1 MTKMSIGAAFSET
14 FAFLKANW
22 MQMLIWMG
30 GALLVVGLLGYLLLG
45 STFSAMALAPNDPS
59 LVMGAFGKIALFA
72 LIAAVILY
80 GVSMLIWRGG
90 MYPGEAP
97 NFAWAFQAGP
107 ALAFGMFV
115 VMIAAYIVIF
125 IIMFVLTLIF
135 GAALGGMGAFSPA
148 ALESGGAGAIG
159 GGAIFLMIIL
169 YVAMIVFLLWVQG
182 RFLVAGPVMANQL
195 TRNPVTGLGESWRL
209 TGPLAVDDR
218 RLLSALHDRH
228 IHLCNDRGPDLR
240 RRSGRDSRRF
250 GGGRDFDDDRHGRRR
265 LPAGHHDFLLDAGR
279 RLSRPLTARIGGCFR
294 LICANGN

>member
-209 TGPLAVDDR
+209 TGPSQWTIVGFY
-218 RLLSALHDRH
+218 LLFTIGIFIYAMIAGL
-228 IHLCNDRGPDLR
+228 I
-240 RRSGRDSRRF
+240 F
-250 GGGRDFDDDRHGRRR
+250 GGVLGAILGGSAVGAILTMIVMAAVVY
-265 LPAGHHDFLLDAGR
+265 LPVIMISFSMPVGVYRA
-279 RLSRPLTARIGGCFR
+279 LSPRASGDVF
-294 LICANGN
+294 A

>member
-30 GALLVVGLLGYLLLG
+30 GALLFVGLLGYLLLG

-72 LIAAVILY
+72 LIAAVIFY

-125 IIMFVLTLIF
+125 VIMFILTLIF
-135 GAALGGMGAFSPA
+135 GAALGGMGAFSPG

-159 GGAIFLMIIL
+159 GGAIFLIIIL

-209 TGPLAVDDR
+209 TGPSQWTIVGFY
-218 RLLSALHDRH
+218 LLFTIGIFIYAM
-228 IHLCNDRGPDLR
+228 IAGMI
-240 RRSGRDSRRF
+240 F
-250 GGGRDFDDDRHGRRR
+250 GGVLGAIMGGSAVGAILTMIVMAAVVY
-265 LPAGHHDFLLDAGR
+265 LPVIMISFSMPVGVYRALAPRASGDVFA
-279 RLSRPLTARIGGCFR
+279 
-294 LICANGN
+294 

>member
-72 LIAAVILY
+72 LVAAVIFY

-209 TGPLAVDDR
+209 TGPSQWTIVGFY
-218 RLLSALHDRH
+218 LLFTIGIFIYAMIAGL
-228 IHLCNDRGPDLR
+228 I
-240 RRSGRDSRRF
+240 F
-250 GGGRDFDDDRHGRRR
+250 GGVLGAILGGSAVGAILTMIVMAAVVY
-265 LPAGHHDFLLDAGR
+265 LPVIMISFSMPVGVYRA
-279 RLSRPLTARIGGCFR
+279 LSPRASGDVF
-294 LICANGN
+294 A

>member
-1 MTKMSIGAAFSET
+1 MTKMSIGAAFAET

-30 GALLVVGLLGYLLLG
+30 GALVVVGLLGYLFLG

-59 LVMGAFGKIALFA
+59 LVMGAFGKIFLFA

-90 MYPGEAP
+90 MHPGEAP

-125 IIMFVLTLIF
+125 IVMFILTLIF
-135 GAALGGMGAFSPA
+135 GAALGGMGAFSPG
-148 ALESGGAGAIG
+148 ALESGGLGAVG

-182 RFLVAGPVMANQL
+182 RFLVAGPVMADQL

-209 TGPLAVDDR
+209 TGPSQWTIVGFY
-218 RLLSALHDRH
+218 LLFTIGVFIYAL
-228 IHLCNDRGPDLR
+228 IAGMI
-240 RRSGRDSRRF
+240 F
-250 GGGRDFDDDRHGRRR
+250 GGILGAILGGSAVGAILTMIVMAAVVY
-265 LPAGHHDFLLDAGR
+265 LPIIMISFSMPVGVYRAIAPGTSGDVFA
-279 RLSRPLTARIGGCFR
+279 
-294 LICANGN
+294 

>member
-72 LIAAVILY
+72 LIAAVIFY

-209 TGPLAVDDR
+209 TGPSQWTIVGFY
-218 RLLSALHDRH
+218 LLFTIGIFIYAMIAGL
-228 IHLCNDRGPDLR
+228 I
-240 RRSGRDSRRF
+240 F
-250 GGGRDFDDDRHGRRR
+250 GGVLGAILGGSAVGAILTMIVMAAVVY
-265 LPAGHHDFLLDAGR
+265 LPVIMISFSMPVGVYRA
-279 RLSRPLTARIGGCFR
+279 LSPRASGDVF
-294 LICANGN
+294 A

>member
-22 MQMLIWMG
+22 MQMLIWVG
-30 GALLVVGLLGYLLLG
+30 GALVVVGLLGFLVLG
-45 STFSAMALAPNDPS
+45 STFSAIALAPNDPS
-59 LVMGAFGKIALFA
+59 LIMSAFGKIFLFA
-72 LIAAVILY
+72 LVAAIIFY

-90 MYPGEAP
+90 MHPGEAP

-125 IIMFVLTLIF
+125 IVMFILTLIF

-159 GGAIFLMIIL
+159 GGAIILMIIL
-169 YVAMIVFLLWVQG
+169 YIAMIVFLLWVQG

-209 TGPLAVDDR
+209 TGPSQWTIVGFY
-218 RLLSALHDRH
+218 LLFTIGVFIYAL
-228 IHLCNDRGPDLR
+228 IAGMI
-240 RRSGRDSRRF
+240 F
-250 GGGRDFDDDRHGRRR
+250 GGVLGAILGGSAVGAMLTMIVMAAAVY
-265 LPAGHHDFLLDAGR
+265 LPIIMISFSMPVGVYRAIAPRASGDVFA
-279 RLSRPLTARIGGCFR
+279 
-294 LICANGN
+294 

>member
-22 MQMLIWMG
+22 MQMLIWVG
-30 GALLVVGLLGYLLLG
+30 GALVVVGLLGFLVLG
-45 STFSAMALAPNDPS
+45 STFSAIALAPNDPS
-59 LVMGAFGKIALFA
+59 LIMSAFGKIFLFA
-72 LIAAVILY
+72 LIAAVIFY

-90 MYPGEAP
+90 MHPGEAP

-125 IIMFVLTLIF
+125 IVMFILTLIF

-159 GGAIFLMIIL
+159 GGAIILMIIL
-169 YVAMIVFLLWVQG
+169 YIAMIVFLLWVQG

-209 TGPLAVDDR
+209 TGPSQWTIVGFY
-218 RLLSALHDRH
+218 LLFTIGVFIYAL
-228 IHLCNDRGPDLR
+228 IAGMI
-240 RRSGRDSRRF
+240 F
-250 GGGRDFDDDRHGRRR
+250 GGVLGAILGGSAVGAMLTMIVMAAAVY
-265 LPAGHHDFLLDAGR
+265 LPIIMISFSMPVGVYRAIAPRASGDVFA
-279 RLSRPLTARIGGCFR
+279 
-294 LICANGN
+294 

>member
-72 LIAAVILY
+72 LIAAVIFY

-209 TGPLAVDDR
+209 TGPSQWTIVGFY
-218 RLLSALHDRH
+218 LLFTIGIFIYAMIAGL
-228 IHLCNDRGPDLR
+228 I
-240 RRSGRDSRRF
+240 F
-250 GGGRDFDDDRHGRRR
+250 GGVLGAILGGSAVGAILTMIVMAAVVY
-265 LPAGHHDFLLDAGR
+265 LPVIMISFSMPVGVYRALAPRASGDVFA
-279 RLSRPLTARIGGCFR
+279 
-294 LICANGN
+294 

>member
-22 MQMLIWMG
+22 MQMLMWVG
-30 GALLVVGLLGYLLLG
+30 GALVVVCLLGYLFLG

-59 LVMGAFGKIALFA
+59 VVMGAFGKIALFA
-72 LIAAVILY
+72 LIAAVIFY

-90 MYPGEAP
+90 MHPGEAP

-125 IIMFVLTLIF
+125 IVMFILTLIF
-135 GAALGGMGAFSPA
+135 GAALGGMGAFSPG

-159 GGAIFLMIIL
+159 GGAIFLMVIL

-182 RFLVAGPVMANQL
+182 RFMVAGPVMAERL

-209 TGPLAVDDR
+209 TGPSQWVIVGFY
-218 RLLSALHDRH
+218 LLFSIGVFIYALVAGM
-228 IHLCNDRGPDLR
+228 I
-240 RRSGRDSRRF
+240 F
-250 GGGRDFDDDRHGRRR
+250 GGILGAIAGGSAVGAMLTMIVMAALVY
-265 LPAGHHDFLLDAGR
+265 LPIIMISFSVPVGVYRAIAPRASGDVFA
-279 RLSRPLTARIGGCFR
+279 
-294 LICANGN
+294 

>member
-72 LIAAVILY
+72 LIAAVIFY

-90 MYPGEAP
+90 MHPGEAP

-107 ALAFGMFV
+107 ALAFGMLV

-125 IIMFVLTLIF
+125 IVMFVLTLIF
-135 GAALGGMGAFSPA
+135 GAALGGMGAFSPGM
-148 ALESGGAGAIG
+148 LESGGAGAIG
-159 GGAIFLMIIL
+159 GGAIFLIIIL

-209 TGPLAVDDR
+209 TGPSQWTIVGFY
-218 RLLSALHDRH
+218 LLFTIGIFIYAM
-228 IHLCNDRGPDLR
+228 IAGMI
-240 RRSGRDSRRF
+240 F
-250 GGGRDFDDDRHGRRR
+250 GGVLGAILGGSAVGAILTMIVMAAVVY
-265 LPAGHHDFLLDAGR
+265 LPVIMITFSMPVGVYRALAPRASGDVFA
-279 RLSRPLTARIGGCFR
+279 
-294 LICANGN
+294 